1 MRVPRSQ
8 EPKQVGSSWVE
19 GGGGLGCE
27 GIDVIVANAIN
38 RARDRDSG
46 PTHGPLDLLPV
57 GPTLPSCL
65 ISLSRLQQSNPET
78 SNEHEDKI
86 NRKEER
92 IRERKKR
99 K

>member
-1 MRVPRSQ
+1 M
-8 EPKQVGSSWVE
+8 
-19 GGGGLGCE
+19 
-27 GIDVIVANAIN
+27 IVANAIN